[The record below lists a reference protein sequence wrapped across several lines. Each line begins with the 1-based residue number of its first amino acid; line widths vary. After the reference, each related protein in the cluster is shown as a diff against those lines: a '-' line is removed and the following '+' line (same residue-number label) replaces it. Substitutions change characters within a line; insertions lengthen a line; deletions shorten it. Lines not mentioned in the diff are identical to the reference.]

1 MAKIRIP
8 TPLRAFTA
16 GQSTIEVAG
25 ATVGEALASLVE
37 QHPDLR
43 PHLFHDD
50 ELRSF
55 VNIFIDDEDIRF
67 LGGLETEIAAGDNL
81 RIIPSIAGG
90 QAQVPSLHLRLA
102 ELSKD
107 EVKRY
112 SRHVIMPEVGMA
124 GQRRL
129 KASSV
134 LLIGTGGLGSPL
146 ALYLAAAGIGRI
158 GLVDYDVVD
167 FTNLQRQ
174 VIHGVSTVGESKLE
188 SAAAR
193 MLDLNPDIDI
203 VKYDEPLT
211 SENALRIFGE
221 AWDVVI
227 DGTDNFPTRYLVND
241 ACVKLGLPNVYGSI
255 FRFEGQL
262 SVFFAERGP
271 CYRCMFP
278 EPPPPGLVP
287 SCAEGGVLGILPGT
301 IGTMQAT
308 EAIKLLLGIG
318 DPMIGRM
325 LLYDALEMSFQT
337 IKLRK
342 DPDCPACSIE
352 KADVE
357 LIDYE
362 QFCGMPAHDHSE
374 FSAVEDADELAIQT
388 VTVRD
393 VKSALENGAD
403 IVVLDV
409 RDPHEWDISAI
420 SGTLRIPKPDIQLAK
435 NGIRAGRKLWEETVL
450 KEIPKDKTLYLHC
463 RSGKRSADSIAYL
476 SEVGYDLERMF
487 NVEGGILAW
496 ADEIDQEMAKY

>member
-1 MAKIRIP
+1 MM
-8 TPLRAFTA
+8 T
-16 GQSTIEVAG
+16 
-25 ATVGEALASLVE
+25 
-37 QHPDLR
+37 
-43 PHLFHDD
+43 HLHN
-50 ELRSF
+50 RM
-55 VNIFIDDEDIRF
+55 
-67 LGGLETEIAAGDNL
+67 
-81 RIIPSIAGG
+81 
-90 QAQVPSLHLRLA
+90 A
-102 ELSKD
+102 ELNNE
-107 EVKRY
+107 EVIRY
-112 SRHVIMPEVGMA
+112 SRHVIMPEVGIE

-129 KASSV
+129 KASNV

-174 VIHGVSTVGESKLE
+174 VIHGISTVGLSKLD
-188 SAAAR
+188 SAAQR
-193 MLDLNPDIDI
+193 MLDLNPDIEV
-203 VKYDEPLT
+203 VKYNEPLT
-211 SENALRIFGE
+211 SDNAEGIFSQG
-221 AWDVVI
+221 WDIVI

-241 ACVKLGLPNVYGSI
+241 ACVKLGIPNVYGSI

-262 SVFFAERGP
+262 SVFYAESGP

-318 DPMIGRM
+318 EPMIGRM

-337 IKLRK
+337 IKVRK
-342 DPDCPACSIE
+342 DPDCPVCSID
-352 KADVE
+352 KADLV

-374 FSAVEDADELAIQT
+374 FSAVDDARELEINS
-388 VTVRD
+388 VTVHD
-393 VKSALENGAD
+393 VRAALENGRD
-403 IVVLDV
+403 VLVVDV

-420 SGTLRIPKPDIQLAK
+420 NGTLRIPKPDIQLAK
-435 NGIRAGRKLWEETVL
+435 NGIQAGRKLWEETIL
-450 KEIPKDKTLYLHC
+450 KGMPKDKTLFVHC
-463 RSGKRSADSIAYL
+463 RSGMRSADSIAML
-476 SEVGYDLERMF
+476 SEIGYSLDKMF

-496 ADEIDQEMAKY
+496 ADEIDPDMPKY